1 MQVREGFSNHWTK
14 CQSLESNFNMRIKID
29 LQNTN
34 HFSFNFPGRSD
45 HKPTENLHI
54 EGRSFEEQVTSL
66 VTGVFQP
73 SGFTLESF
81 TRVPYLCEGDLEHSF
96 YSLDDAVFV
105 LKPT

>member
-1 MQVREGFSNHWTK
+1 MKLVHST
-14 CQSLESNFNMRIKID
+14 
-29 LQNTN
+29 QNGS
-34 HFSFNFPGRSD
+34 FFNFTGRKD
-45 HKPTENLHI
+45 HKPTERLHI
-54 EGRSFEEQVTSL
+54 EGKSFEEQVTSL
-66 VTGVFQP
+66 VNGVFQP